1 MNYGSGGIE
10 GAVSEG
16 KTWTQIEKEDA
27 GEEVTY
33 FSAREFHRKFF
44 LLWDIKTQLHEAKG
58 MGSLSCPRRLSPIQ
72 RESLYSF

>member
-44 LLWDIKTQLHEAKG
+44 
-58 MGSLSCPRRLSPIQ
+58 
-72 RESLYSF
+72 SFGI